1 MQDVGAQQ
9 GPVFLAPAGSEQ
21 VLHSGVGGSHP
32 MSEKSS
38 AEPSNDL
45 QDIPLVSVPVYN
57 QQCSAVLGRADSS
70 ASVITSVGTERE
82 EE

>member
-1 MQDVGAQQ
+1 MCTC
-9 GPVFLAPAGSEQ
+9 
-21 VLHSGVGGSHP
+21 HP
-32 MSEKSS
+32 MIEKSS

-70 ASVITSVGTERE
+70 ASVITSAGTERE

>member
-1 MQDVGAQQ
+1 
-9 GPVFLAPAGSEQ
+9 
-21 VLHSGVGGSHP
+21 

-45 QDIPLVSVPVYN
+45 QDIPLVSVPVPVYN
-57 QQCSAVLGRADSS
+57 QECSAVLGRADGS